1 MIKNYVT
8 KNFSNKNLKI
18 DLVKTGIDSNISRRI
33 YKIKDKIISK
43 NFLLLNGDAVF
54 DFNLKKFLIIT
65 KKNFDITFIGCH
77 APLNYGVISF
87 KRKKLLIL

>member
-18 DLVKTGIDSNISRRI
+18 DLIKTGIDSNISKRI

-54 DFNLKKFLIIT
+54 DFNLKKIFNNH
-65 KKNFDITFIGCH
+65 KKKI
-77 APLNYGVISF
+77 
-87 KRKKLLIL
+87 LILHSLDVMRL